1 MTSGSGVMLL
11 NNVIRGGVTEKVT
24 FGKDMKVMREQAF
37 PMSRWQATDGER
49 EEMSQPDHGGPCESL

>member
-37 PMSRWQATDGER
+37 PMSRWGLAGHGWGER
-49 EEMSQPDHGGPCESL
+49 RNVPTRSWGSL